1 MYVPS
6 AFRVEELA
14 ALHAFIDDNSFAM
27 LVTQVDDSIEASH
40 VPLLLDPDDG
50 PSGTLIGH
58 LARANP
64 QWHGFTAGREA
75 MAAFAGPHSYISPR
89 WYRTAPAVPT
99 WNYAAVHVYGIP
111 EVVDDPV
118 SVASIL
124 DRLVARFD
132 PTLPQPWT
140 RHAPEDFRERMMRG
154 IQAFR
159 MPITRIDGKFKLSQ
173 NRPAEDRASVWRV
186 LAGSD
191 AAGEQALWRFARD
204 AGVIPGS
211 DEP

>member
-6 AFRVEELA
+6 AFRVEEPA
-14 ALHAFIDDNSFAM
+14 ALRGLIDDYSFAT
-27 LVTQVDDSIEASH
+27 LVTQVDGRIEVSH
-40 VPLLLDPDDG
+40 VPLLLEPDDA
-50 PSGTLIGH
+50 SGTLIGH
-58 LARANP
+58 LAWANP
-64 QWHGFTAGREA
+64 QWQGFADNREA
-75 MAAFAGPHSYISPR
+75 VAVFSGPHAYISPR

-111 EVVDDPV
+111 ETVDDPIA
-118 SVASIL
+118 VAAIL

-140 RHAPEDFRERMMRG
+140 RHAPADFRERMMRG

-159 MPITRIDGKFKLSQ
+159 MPITRIEGKFKLSQ
-173 NRPAEDRASVWRV
+173 NRPVTDRESVWHT
-186 LAGSD
+186 LADSD
-191 AAGEQALWRFARD
+191 AAGDRALWRFAGG
-204 AGVIPGS
+204 AGVVPGG